1 MARFHGAVGY
11 GETVEDP
18 PDSGKWVLQITERS
32 YLGDVVRNI
41 SQVESG
47 MGLNDDIRVSNQ
59 VSIVADSFVIEH
71 FTKIKYVMWMG
82 VAWTVTDVEVRPPRL
97 ILSLGKVWNG
107 PKA

>member
-1 MARFHGAVGY
+1 MARFRGAVGY
-11 GETVEDP
+11 GESVETP
-18 PDSGKWVLQITERS
+18 ADSGKWVLQITARTL
-32 YLGDVVRNI
+32 YGDVIRNT

-59 VSIVADSFVIEH
+59 ISVVADAYAIEH
-71 FTKIKYVMWMG
+71 FTKIKYVMWLG

-97 ILSLGKVWNG
+97 ILSLGEVWNG